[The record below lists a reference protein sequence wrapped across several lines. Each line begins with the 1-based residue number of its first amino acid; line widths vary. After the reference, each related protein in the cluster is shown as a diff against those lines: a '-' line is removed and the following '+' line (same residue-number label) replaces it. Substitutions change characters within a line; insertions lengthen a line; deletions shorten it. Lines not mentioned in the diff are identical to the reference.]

1 MEGSRWN
8 SIGRRAVCIIQVNY
22 ESRYGGV
29 KVEYFKKTGSER
41 RDQGVGVQAGQ
52 FRE

>member
-1 MEGSRWN
+1 MSPDR
-8 SIGRRAVCIIQVNY
+8 V
-22 ESRYGGV
+22 GV

-41 RDQGVGVQAGQ
+41 REQGVGVQVGQ